1 MGLNA
6 TTANLTWKIDGGTAT
21 VTDITSV
28 FDGTGTTDTGWEQA
42 ALLETALQ
50 TASHTDA
57 NTNIR
62 VAYDST
68 TDEFVIM
75 DITGRALEIQ
85 SLEANGDAGQYFK
98 ETGTIANANKYNPVQ
113 INTDVTSG
121 VMTEATK
128 INLIFSQ
135 DNATS
140 ASFALN
146 GQTTTAVDFN
156 FDSDTFNGSTFK
168 TVLNNLMNTLNHE
181 YNGSPFTYE
190 FDQDN
195 RTLTLMH
202 SKGGE
207 IYIDSFTTSAENL
220 VMDLEVVSGDGE
232 DTTIS
237 YDEVLT
243 SASAE
248 GTGENSGRPR
258 ILADSS
264 NVHGSDE
271 YISEINIA
279 TQAGANSALA
289 SIDNALM
296 HVLAERAKL
305 VPSKIG

>member
-1 MGLNA
+1 MCVIAVNPES
-6 TTANLTWKIDGGTAT
+6 
-21 VTDITSV
+21 TS
-28 FDGTGTTDTGWEQA
+28 
-42 ALLETALQ
+42 
-50 TASHTDA
+50 
-57 NTNIR
+57 
-62 VAYDST
+62 
-68 TDEFVIM
+68 DEFVIM

-220 VMDLEVVSGDGE
+220 VMDLEVVSE
-232 DTTIS
+232 T
-237 YDEVLT
+237 VK
-243 SASAE
+243 
-248 GTGENSGRPR
+248 
-258 ILADSS
+258 IL
-264 NVHGSDE
+264 
-271 YISEINIA
+271 
-279 TQAGANSALA
+279 LFP
-289 SIDNALM
+289 M
-296 HVLAERAKL
+296 MKF
-305 VPSKIG
+305 